1 VRCLV
6 KRRHEFICVGEGGID
21 MTLECSDID
30 NDEQVS
36 RLQEKM
42 IGFEQS
48 CG

>member
-21 MTLECSDID
+21 MTLECSDIA

-36 RLQEKM
+36 RLQEKV